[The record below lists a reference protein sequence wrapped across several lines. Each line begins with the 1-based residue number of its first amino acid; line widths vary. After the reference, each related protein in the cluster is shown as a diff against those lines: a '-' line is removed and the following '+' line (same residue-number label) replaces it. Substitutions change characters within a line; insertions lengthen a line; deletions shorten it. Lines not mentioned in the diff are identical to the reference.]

1 MQRESSEPRSRGD
14 SRLERAIVLEL
25 LSEAPPDGRSQA
37 ELGEALGARASE
49 LETAVQNLHAAGVL
63 ELNEGRVSTSAATRR
78 LDELDLIGI

>member
-1 MQRESSEPRSRGD
+1 MQRESSEPRSKGD

-49 LETAVQNLHAAGVL
+49 LEAAVQGLQAAGVL
-63 ELNEGRVSTSAATRR
+63 ALHEGLVSASAATRR

>member
-1 MQRESSEPRSRGD
+1 MQRESSEPRSKGD

-25 LSEAPPDGRSQA
+25 LSDAPPEGRSLA

-49 LETAVQNLHAAGVL
+49 LEAAVQGLQAAGVL
-63 ELNEGRVSTSAATRR
+63 ELRDGLVATSAAARR